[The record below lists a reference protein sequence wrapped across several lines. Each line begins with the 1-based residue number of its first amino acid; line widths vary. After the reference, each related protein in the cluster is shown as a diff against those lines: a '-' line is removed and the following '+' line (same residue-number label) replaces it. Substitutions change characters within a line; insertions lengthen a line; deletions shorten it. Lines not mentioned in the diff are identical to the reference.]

1 MKRSLIIWFEGAVTG
16 KFENVRNF
24 FDDGDE
30 IEFTYDGVSTQETR
44 TATFRKSKF
53 VGYAITEEE
62 A

>member
-1 MKRSLIIWFEGAVTG
+1 MKRSLIIWFEGAGTG

-24 FDDGDE
+24 YDGGDE

-44 TATFRKSKF
+44 EANFRKSKI

>member
-1 MKRSLIIWFEGAVTG
+1 MQRSLIIWFEGAGTG
-16 KFENVRNF
+16 KFENVRNLHA
-24 FDDGDE
+24 DADT

-44 TATFRKSKF
+44 EAVFLTSKI